1 MNKYYDSNYP
11 EFARLR
17 DKIRE
22 ILSNAEELEQ
32 VVQLVGKSALSD
44 SDKITL
50 DVATL
55 IKEDFYNKMVI
66 LLMMHSVQF
75 GKLLI

>member
-1 MNKYYDSNYP
+1 MIPITP
-11 EFARLR
+11 EFPVLR
-17 DKIRE
+17 DRMKE

-50 DVATL
+50 VVATL
-55 IKEDFYNKMVI
+55 T
-66 LLMMHSVQF
+66 
-75 GKLLI
+75 